1 MNLVIYEK
9 SPIYLIIHVS
19 LGVVSVFYTP
29 VLWGFLLYQFLQLV
43 LNKRFFLFELRIK
56 NGNSIEHTGVKLA
69 EFFVGFFAG
78 KLLQYIE
85 ILTKFK

>member
-29 VLWGFLLYQFLQLV
+29 VLWGFLLYQCLQLV
-43 LNKRFFLFELRIK
+43 LNIRFFLFELRIK
-56 NGNSIEHTGVKLA
+56 KGNSIEHTVVKVA
-69 EFFVGFFAG
+69 EFFIGFFIG
-78 KLLQYIE
+78 KLLQNSK
-85 ILTKFK
+85 ILDFK